1 MSYIIS
7 NIITNSS
14 YLSANGTISLNGS
27 GVISGSYTMTG
38 FNCNCLRQGDIKN
51 YYTSTG
57 ETYVHNSVSYEV
69 YQSKYGLAFIWLYSK
84 NNLKYRKYLK

>member
-1 MSYIIS
+1 MT
-7 NIITNSS
+7 ITSS
-14 YLSANGTISLNGS
+14 GTNLITGTL
-27 GVISGSYTMTG
+27 G
-38 FNCNCLRQGDIKN
+38 FNCNCLRQGDTKK

-57 ETYVHNSVSYEV
+57 ETYVHNNVSYEI